1 MVLVRSVLLIH
12 IQMRSRVSVSQIL
25 VVTGR
30 YLEAVENARIARQ
43 KLTQMLKDENA
54 LLIHVLRG
62 NILMKLENVNSVMTT
77 FTMMKLKSFVFKKLV
92 IQPHRLL
99 TCKESVKHAQS
110 IITSKTTNVFRIIA
124 TLIAD

>member
-12 IQMRSRVSVSQIL
+12 IQMRSRVSVSQTL
-25 VVTGR
+25 VAKGR

-43 KLTQMLKDENA
+43 KLTQMLKAENA
-54 LLIHVLRG
+54 LLILVLRG
-62 NILMKLENVNSVMTT
+62 NILMKLENVNSVMIT
-77 FTMMKLKSFVFKKLV
+77 FTMMKLKSYVFKKLV